1 MPDIDSV
8 APPSPTRIGVR
19 FAGWAGRAAPRHLLT
34 IGIAAG
40 LVYAFGAVHGH
51 WSDMHRWNKAT
62 ADASL
67 LLLTFTMAAGP
78 AARLW
83 PALRRLLSFRREFGV
98 YSVLLA
104 LIHTVIILDGW
115 VEWDLLR
122 LAGFALHPDLGRYVM
137 IEHGFGLANLIGI
150 VALGYGFMLMITS
163 NDRTAR
169 FLTGPVW
176 KFVQTGAYVL
186 WALVVV
192 HTAYFLFMH
201 FLHFHRPLPDPNP
214 LRWAFVGLIVLV
226 LALRLAASFQS
237 WQHRRKASGEPGGRA
252 ETSARSRADGAMRLK
267 ALAPLSRR
275 TRGTTRLGTL

>member
-1 MPDIDSV
+1 MSEINS
-8 APPSPTRIGVR
+8 ATPPSPRRIGVR
-19 FAGWAGRAAPRHLLT
+19 FAGWAGRAAPRHLVT

-40 LVYAFGAVHGH
+40 LVYAFGAVHGQ
-51 WSDMHRWNKAT
+51 WSDMHRWNKAA

-83 PALRRLLSFRREFGV
+83 PTLRRLLTFRRELGI

-104 LIHTVIILDGW
+104 LVHTVIILDGW

-122 LAGFALHPDLGRYVM
+122 LAGFALHPELGRYVM
-137 IEHGFGLANLIGI
+137 VQHGFGLANLIGI
-150 VALGYGFMLMITS
+150 VALGYGAVLMITS
-163 NDRTAR
+163 NDRTVR

-176 KFVQTGAYVL
+176 KFLQTGSYVL

-201 FLHFHRPLPDPNP
+201 FLDFHRPLPDPNP
-214 LRWAFVGLIVLV
+214 LQWAFVALVMLII
-226 LALRLAASFQS
+226 ALRLAASVQS
-237 WQHRRKASGEPGGRA
+237 WQHRRKASRAPAGRTEQLENRAPG
-252 ETSARSRADGAMRLK
+252 
-267 ALAPLSRR
+267 APQNRR
-275 TRGTTRLGTL
+275 TTLSSSAEIGLR